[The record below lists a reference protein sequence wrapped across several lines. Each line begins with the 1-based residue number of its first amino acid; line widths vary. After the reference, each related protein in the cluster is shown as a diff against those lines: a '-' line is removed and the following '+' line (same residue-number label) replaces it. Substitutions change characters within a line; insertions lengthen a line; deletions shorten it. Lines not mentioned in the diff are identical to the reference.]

1 MAYNTKAI
9 LKDVNKKPVPQ
20 YWNPETQQFEV
31 IESKNGMLRVIMV
44 DSQGREIQTQNLVDQ
59 ISAKIDEL
67 IQVVRDNGV

>member
-1 MAYNTKAI
+1 MAYNEKAI

-31 IESKNGMLRVIMV
+31 IESKDGMLRVIMV

-59 ISAKIDEL
+59 ISAKLDEL
-67 IQVVRDNGV
+67 IEVVTNNGV